1 MSATAFNMGA
11 TAGKVLI
18 DKNTS
23 RDLGDTGREEVMKY
37 SWTAPTKCSVFTF
50 TTTYSPKDTTTK
62 VVVNGQEIDPQVF
75 ERNNAYSYLATAFTA
90 RSGDRITIYTD
101 RGRNAQSLYLYA
113 ITI

>member
-18 DKNTS
+18 DMSTG
-23 RDLGDTGREEVMKY
+23 RDLGGTGREEVMEY

-50 TTTYSPKDTTTK
+50 ANTFSPKDTTTK
-62 VVVNGQEIDPQVF
+62 VVVNGQKIDPRVLD
-75 ERNNAYSYLATAFTA
+75 RNSYYSHLATAFTA

-101 RGRNAQSLYLYA
+101 RGGNAQSIYLYA

>member
-18 DKNTS
+18 DMSTG
-23 RDLGDTGREEVMKY
+23 RDLGGTGREEVMEY

-50 TTTYSPKDTTTK
+50 ANTYSSKDTTAK
-62 VVVNGQEIDPQVF
+62 VVVNGQKIDQQVLQ
-75 ERNNAYSYLATAFTA
+75 RNGLYSNLVAAFTA
-90 RSGDRITIYTD
+90 RSGDSITVYTD
-101 RGRNAQSLYLYA
+101 LGRNAQSIYLYA

>member
-18 DKNTS
+18 DMNTG
-23 RDLGDTGREEVMKY
+23 RDLGSTGREEVMEY
-37 SWTAPTKCSVFTF
+37 SWTAPTKCSVFAF
-50 TTTYSPKDTTTK
+50 ASTYSPKDTTTK
-62 VVVNGQEIDPQVF
+62 VVVNGQKINPRAF
-75 ERNNAYSYLATAFTA
+75 SRNSYYSYLATAFTA

-101 RGRNAQSLYLYA
+101 RGRNAQSIYLYA

>member
-1 MSATAFNMGA
+1 MSATVFNMGA

-18 DKNTS
+18 DKLVK
-23 RDLGDTGREEVMKY
+23 RDLGGTGREEVMEY

-50 TTTYSPKDTTTK
+50 ATTYSPKDTTTK
-62 VVVNGQEIDPQVF
+62 VVVNGQKINPQSLD
-75 ERNNAYSYLATAFTA
+75 RNGNYSYLVAAFTA

-101 RGRNAQSLYLYA
+101 RGRNAQSIYLYA

>member
-1 MSATAFNMGA
+1 MSATVFNMGA

-23 RDLGDTGREEVMKY
+23 RDLGGTGREEVMKY

-50 TTTYSPKDTTTK
+50 TNTYSQKDTTTK
-62 VVVNGQEIDPQVF
+62 VVVNGKEIDPQAF
-75 ERNNAYSYLATAFTA
+75 SRNNSYSYLATAFTA

-101 RGRNAQSLYLYA
+101 RGGNYQSIYLYA

>member
-1 MSATAFNMGA
+1 MSATVFNMGA

-23 RDLGDTGREEVMKY
+23 RDFYGEGSGEVMKY

-50 TTTYSPKDTTTK
+50 TNTYLPQDTSTK
-62 VVVNGQEIDPQVF
+62 VVVNGKTINPQMLD
-75 ERNNAYSYLATAFTA
+75 RDSYYSYLAAAFTA

-101 RGRNAQSLYLYA
+101 RGRNYQCIYLYA
-113 ITI
+113 ISI

>member
-18 DKNTS
+18 DMNTG
-23 RDLGDTGREEVMKY
+23 RDLGGTGREEVMQY

-50 TTTYSPKDTTTK
+50 ESTYSPKDTTTK
-62 VVVNGQEIDPQVF
+62 VVVNGQKINPRVLD
-75 ERNNAYSYLATAFTA
+75 RNSYYSHLATAFTA